1 MEIEMK
7 ALVNEDQISKL
18 MSYMNDETTFLI
30 KSDNYFSFN
39 GIEPKL
45 PKDIIRIRKEK
56 ETNAFNM
63 LKLDDRGFNSGI
75 SARNIRDVLL
85 EYSGLA
91 SHWNLN
97 YNSKILLTVKKKN
110 TDSYGIERNEETEG
124 ELSSDAES
132 AFLKTLEIANFKSY
146 FLKTKRSFS
155 FYIDNMHAE
164 LVSVNGIGPY
174 LEVEYIV
181 DKNSDINKAVNSVK
195 SLFSNILDI
204 TEFDKRDWPTIIE
217 QESK

>member
-7 ALVNEDQISKL
+7 ALLNEKQINKL
-18 MSYMNDETTFLI
+18 IPYMNDKATFLI

-63 LKLDDRGFNSGI
+63 LKVDDPDLSHSI
-75 SARNIRDVLL
+75 IAKNIKDVLL
-85 EYSGLA
+85 GYSGLA
-91 SHWNLN
+91 SYWDLK
-97 YNSKILLTVKKKN
+97 YTSKTLLTVKKKN
-110 TDSYGIERNEETEG
+110 TDPLGIECNEETEG

-132 AFLKTLEIANFKSY
+132 AFLKSLEIANFKSY

-181 DKNSDINKAVNSVK
+181 DKSSDKNKAVNSVK
-195 SLFSNILDI
+195 GLFNNILGI
-204 TEFDKRDWPTIIE
+204 TEFDKRDWPTIID

>member
-7 ALVNEDQISKL
+7 AKVNEEQISKL
-18 MSYMNDETTFLI
+18 IAYMNDETTFLI

-39 GIEPKL
+39 GIEPKV
-45 PKDIIRIRKEK
+45 PKEIIRIRKEK

-63 LKLDDRGFNSGI
+63 LKLGNNNLNSDI
-75 SARNIRDVLL
+75 NARNIKDVLL
-85 EYSGLA
+85 GYSGVA
-91 SHWNLN
+91 SNWNLN
-97 YNSKILLTVKKKN
+97 YNSKTLLTVKKKN
-110 TDSYGIERNEETEG
+110 TDPYGIERNEETEG
-124 ELSSDAES
+124 ELSES
-132 AFLKTLEIANFKSY
+132 ATDAFLKSLEIANFKSY
-146 FLKTKRSFS
+146 FLKTKKSFS

-164 LVSVNGIGPY
+164 LVSVNSIGPY
-174 LEVEYIV
+174 LEVEYIA

-195 SLFSNILDI
+195 VLFSNILDI